1 MSKQIQPL
9 SEKMRPLGSGHGE
22 PINAADLPLTNQ
34 VRTNRGNV
42 IKSNAGKEKLKI
54 VDYRNILE
62 EIKADAKNEV
72 KVDSC
77 DWISS
82 SESEIGA
89 ALFEE
94 GGGTHDNGQR
104 GEGLQ
109 KGNAVSKAFKEGF
122 EAGKI
127 EAAKIIRL
135 EYEKKVQ
142 DIVKDLGS
150 VAGEFSK
157 EVERYNQEF
166 DAAVVKL
173 ALAIARRI
181 VDREID
187 VDEGSVLIRSREAIR
202 KIIGVE
208 KVKIHVSSSDEEYIR
223 EHRNELMSY
232 ADSLKEIAIEGDNKV
247 ERGGCIIESD
257 LGNIDARI
265 STQFEIVE
273 EALLGLVK

>member
-1 MSKQIQPL
+1 MSKQVQSL
-9 SEKMRPLGSGHGE
+9 SEKMRTIDGGHGK
-22 PINAADLPLTNQ
+22 PISAADLPLTSQ
-34 VRTNRGNV
+34 VSTNRGNV
-42 IKSNAGKEKLKI
+42 IKSNNRERKLKI

-62 EIKADAKNEV
+62 EIKADKRNEV

-82 SESEIGA
+82 SESEISVA
-89 ALFEE
+89 SF
-94 GGGTHDNGQR
+94 GGEDGTPDNGRQGR
-104 GEGLQ
+104 GSQ
-109 KGNAVSKAFKEGF
+109 KENVGDMAFKEGL

-127 EAAKIIRL
+127 EAAKIIKL

-142 DIVKDLGS
+142 DIVKDLSS
-150 VAGEFSK
+150 VASEFSK

-166 DAAVVKL
+166 DSAVVKL
-173 ALAIARRI
+173 ALAIAKRI
-181 VDREID
+181 VAREIE
-187 VDEGSVLIRSREAIR
+187 VDEGSVLARSREAIR
-202 KIIGVE
+202 KIVGVE
-208 KVKIHVSSSDEEYIR
+208 KVKIHVNSSDEEYIR

-232 ADSLKEIAIEGDNKV
+232 ADSVKEIAIEGDNKV